1 MTTLE
6 TRNQVLDLIVDI
18 EENYKNFF
26 KVNITLKNKKENNYI
41 NNALRNLIESLMLN
55 EINKNDFLSDLSIIR
70 KNVEN
75 KFN

>member
-1 MTTLE
+1 METLT
-6 TRNQVLDLIVDI
+6 TRNQILELILNI

-55 EINKNDFLSDLSIIR
+55 EINKNEFLTDLTIIR